1 MFFATHSPTQT
12 MDPVLGE
19 EASPAVYGVDL
30 EPFCT
35 PCWLNFAIKS
45 LKKAPRRRAHLAAML
60 VHLATHRGHM
70 NLDVSSRNVVY
81 LQVFAGIAT

>member
-1 MFFATHSPTQT
+1 

-19 EASPAVYGVDL
+19 EASPAAYGVDL

-35 PCWLNFAIKS
+35 RWLNFAMKS